1 MHLFAYIKWLLFE
14 RSYKN
19 MAPSERRRLLDYVL
33 GTDFPFDTFA
43 EFHAHITQSVPAVD
57 VTNPQEAAKYPPAT
71 EPARADSGH
80 QEMLR
85 ELVHFLLEKSFAFEH
100 GSWRLDFGKA
110 APDSSRRAATYR
122 EAAPDSCR
130 WAATYLA
137 HLLKRRFLGL
147 FKTYPGKSL
156 G

>member
-1 MHLFAYIKWLLFE
+1 MHLLAYIKWLFFE
-14 RSYKN
+14 RCYKN
-19 MAPSERRRLLDYVL
+19 MVPSERRRLLNYVS

-57 VTNPQEAAKYPPAT
+57 VTNPQEAAKYPPAP

-85 ELVHFLLEKSFAFEH
+85 ELVHFLLEKSFAYQH
-100 GSWRLDFGKA
+100 VSPRLYFG
-110 APDSSRRAATYR
+110 
-122 EAAPDSCR
+122 EAAPDSGR
-130 WAATYLA
+130 WAINYLA
-137 HLLKRRFLGL
+137 RLLKRRFLGL
-147 FKTYPGKSL
+147 FKTYPGKSP